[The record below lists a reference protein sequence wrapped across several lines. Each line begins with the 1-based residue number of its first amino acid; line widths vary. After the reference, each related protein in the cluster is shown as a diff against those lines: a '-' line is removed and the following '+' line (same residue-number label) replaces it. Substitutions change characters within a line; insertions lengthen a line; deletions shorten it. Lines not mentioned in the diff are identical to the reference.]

1 MQIPKGHQQVMPYL
15 ILNNAAKFIEFTK
28 AIFGAELLNT
38 HMRDENKIMH
48 AEINIGGNTIM
59 FADATEQY
67 PPATGG
73 FFVYVEDADK
83 SYARSLEEGATSIMG
98 LSDQSYGRTCGVLDP
113 TGNTWWITSVVV
125 A

>member
-1 MQIPKGHQQVMPYL
+1 MQIPNGHQQVMPYL
-15 ILNNAAKFIEFTK
+15 ILNSAARFIEFTK

-48 AEINIGGNTIM
+48 AEVTIGGNTIM

-67 PPATGG
+67 PPSTGG

-98 LSDQSYGRTCGVLDP
+98 LSDQSY
-113 TGNTWWITSVVV
+113 
-125 A
+125 